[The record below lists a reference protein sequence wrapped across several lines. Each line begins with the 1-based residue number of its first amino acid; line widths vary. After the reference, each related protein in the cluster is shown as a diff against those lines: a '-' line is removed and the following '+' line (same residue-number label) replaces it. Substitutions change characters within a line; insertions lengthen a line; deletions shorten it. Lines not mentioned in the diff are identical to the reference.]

1 MAIHFLGIRHHGPGS
16 SRNVLQYLRELNPDL
31 ILLEG
36 PAEAEPLLPGVSHPD
51 MLPPVALLAY
61 NPDDPQ
67 QAVFYPFAEFSP
79 EWQALKYA
87 SERQVPVRFFDLPL
101 TYSMGLD
108 TMAKEVAE
116 AENKPEDKSE
126 DIPEE
131 EASSADGHTDPFTHL
146 ARISGADD
154 GEQWWDRMV
163 ECRRDAADIFPAVQE
178 AVTAL
183 RECLPSVPK
192 QRELLRE
199 AWMRKMIRAA
209 QKENFERIA
218 VVCGAWHVPALAK
231 MPLLKE
237 DNELLKGLPKIK
249 VECTWIPWTY
259 DRLSFRS
266 GYGAGIESPGWYHHQ
281 WHFPDDDG
289 TWWVSLIASLLRKKN
304 MDVSVAHVIETVRLA
319 NATAALRG
327 VSRPALSDFND
338 AVTAVMGFGDDI
350 LLQIVREEL
359 VISDRM
365 GNVPDNVP
373 KVPLVLDVER
383 QMKKLRI
390 SAAVEIKTVTLDLRK
405 PTDLAKSIFFH
416 RLSLLGIGMASPED
430 SSGKG
435 TFRETWIVY
444 YKPEHILSIIE
455 RAIWGNTLADA
466 VVKYVKHTS
475 SEIGSISQLTGLLE
489 KVIPA
494 DCPDLVEAMTT
505 ELDTLSAATS
515 DIIEMMRAVPGLVTI
530 VRYGSVRA
538 IDYSRVDRMLN
549 AMLARIMAGGVL
561 LCMNIDEEAADE
573 ILNHLISV
581 DYAVSTANQE
591 DLTEMWNECLLKI
604 NGSQSTHPLLSGYTT
619 RLLNDKGLFTYEDME
634 RILSYYSSP
643 GNTPSDIAFW
653 FESFLKSS
661 GTILLLHDTLWRLVN
676 GWVTS
681 LEDETF
687 MGLLPILKRTFSE
700 FTPAER
706 RKLGEKAKNED
717 GTPAVALLADSDFN
731 EEEAGK
737 VIPLLHRL
745 LGLQE

>member
-36 PAEAEPLLPGVSHPD
+36 PAEAEPLLPDVSHPD

-67 QAVFYPFAEFSP
+67 TAVFYPFAEFSP
-79 EWQALKYA
+79 EWQTLKYA
-87 SERQVPVRFFDLPL
+87 TEQQVPVRFFDLPL
-101 TYSMGLD
+101 TYSMALD
-108 TMAKEVAE
+108 AKEKETSPV
-116 AENKPEDKSE
+116 
-126 DIPEE
+126 
-131 EASSADGHTDPFTHL
+131 DPFTHL
-146 ARISGADD
+146 AHISGYDD
-154 GEQWWDRMV
+154 SEQWWDMMV
-163 ECRRDAADIFPAVQE
+163 ERRRDAAGIFPAVQE

-209 QKENFERIA
+209 QKENFERVA

-231 MPLLKE
+231 MPLLKD
-237 DNELLKGLPKIK
+237 DNELLKGLSKIK

-259 DRLSFRS
+259 NRLSFRS

-289 TWWVSLIASLLRKKN
+289 TYWVSLIASLLRKKN

-327 VSRPALSDFND
+327 LSHPALSDFND
-338 AVTAVMGFGDDI
+338 AVTTVIGFGDDI
-350 LLQIVREEL
+350 LLQIIREEL

-390 SAAVEIKTVTLDLRK
+390 SAAVEIKAADLDLRK

-416 RLSLLGIGMASPED
+416 RLSLLGIQMAIPER

-435 TFRETWIVY
+435 TFRETWTLY
-444 YKPEHILSIIE
+444 YKPEHILTIIE

-475 SEIGSISQLTGLLE
+475 QEIASISELTALLQ

-494 DCPDLVEAMTT
+494 DCPDLVEAMTAR
-505 ELDTLSAATS
+505 LDTLSAATT
-515 DIIEMMRAVPGLVTI
+515 DILEMMKAVPGLVTI

-538 IDYSRVDRMLN
+538 IDYSKVNRMLD

-561 LCMNIDEEAADE
+561 LCMNIDEDAASG
-573 ILNHLISV
+573 ILDHMVSV

-591 DLTEMWNECLLKI
+591 ELTQMWNECLLKI
-604 NGSQSTHPLLSGYTT
+604 NSSQSTHPLLSGYTT
-619 RLLNDKGLFTYEDME
+619 RLMSDKELFTYEDME

-653 FESFLKSS
+653 FEGFLKSS
-661 GTILLLHDTLWRLVN
+661 GTILLLNNSLWRLVN

-681 LEDETF
+681 LDNETF
-687 MGLLPILKRTFSE
+687 ISLLPILKRTFSE
-700 FTPAER
+700 FSPAER
-706 RKLGEKAKNED
+706 RKIGEKAKSED
-717 GTPAVALLADSDFN
+717 GTSAVTVSADAGFN

-737 VIPLLHRL
+737 VLPLLHRL